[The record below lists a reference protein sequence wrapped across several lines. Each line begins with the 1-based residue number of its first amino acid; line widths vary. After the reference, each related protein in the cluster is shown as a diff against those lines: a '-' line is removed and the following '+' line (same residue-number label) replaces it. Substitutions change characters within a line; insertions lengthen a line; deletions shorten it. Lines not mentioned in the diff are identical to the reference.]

1 MSLSNSERNHSY
13 PGSYEITKEVLIA
26 NSLLLYS
33 YRLLANAL
41 PTQDSLNRGTLSY
54 LTSLGKIFVKIFV
67 HFYLERQ

>member
-1 MSLSNSERNHSY
+1 MKLSNSERNHSY
-13 PGSYEITKEVLIA
+13 PCSYEITEEVIA

-54 LTSLGKIFVKIFV
+54 LSFLGAIK
-67 HFYLERQ
+67 